1 MAEVTII
8 GAGNMARGIAT
19 RLLAGGAQVQIL
31 SPDARDAAS
40 LAGELAERGGG
51 SVSGAGV
58 EQPPTGEVVVLATP
72 YEGALEIA
80 DARAEELAGKVVV
93 DITNPVDWSSFDRLV
108 TPPDSSAAEEIAGRL
123 PGARVV
129 KAFNTTF
136 AGTLVEG
143 EVDGMP
149 LDVLLAGD
157 DEGAKAEVAS
167 LVEAGGMRA
176 VDAGPLRRARQ
187 LEHLGFLHMALQ
199 DTLGAGGGSAV
210 KFVTP

>member
-31 SPDARDAAS
+31 SPDARDAAT

-51 SVSGAGV
+51 SASGAGV
-58 EQPPTGEVVVLATP
+58 EQPLTGEVVVLATP

-143 EVDGMP
+143 EVDGKP

-157 DEGAKAEVAS
+157 DEGGKAEVAS

-199 DTLGAGGGSAV
+199 DTLGAGYGSAV